1 MKKLF
6 IAAFCLSALMLVVS
20 CEKPVEPKHDNEQ
33 IQPKDSTDQPTDP
46 IEEIQPTE
54 KEKNMVTEPMAWRLD
69 SMLYIY
75 NPGQEDESR
84 EIIREEDDLE
94 GLVGKLVYYLYP
106 ASWQFPSDLTVSSL
120 WDGFTLYVAEELAPY
135 KDFCKYIMRVSGE
148 DKAYGYLWYYK
159 DEFFTFDGIK
169 TNGSIQ
175 YFLVTSHGWEN
186 GIWTLEYDPVDGVV
200 KCFEYLSHVE

>member
-1 MKKLF
+1 MKKYS
-6 IAAFCLSALMLVVS
+6 ITAFCLSAMMFVTS
-20 CEKPVEPKHDNEQ
+20 CEKPTEPKQD
-33 IQPKDSTDQPTDP
+33 DDP
-46 IEEIQPTE
+46 EVEVIQPTE

-69 SMLYIY
+69 SILYIY

-106 ASWQFPSDLTVSSL
+106 ASWQFPADLTVPSL
-120 WDGFTLYVAEELAPY
+120 WDGSVIYVAEEMAPY
-135 KDFCKYIMRVSGE
+135 KDFCKFIMQVDGK
-148 DKAYGYLWYYK
+148 DAAYGYLWYYK

-169 TNGSIQ
+169 TDGSMH

-186 GIWTLEYDPVDGVV
+186 GIWTLEYDPVDGAIT
-200 KCFEYLSHVE
+200 CIEYLSRVE